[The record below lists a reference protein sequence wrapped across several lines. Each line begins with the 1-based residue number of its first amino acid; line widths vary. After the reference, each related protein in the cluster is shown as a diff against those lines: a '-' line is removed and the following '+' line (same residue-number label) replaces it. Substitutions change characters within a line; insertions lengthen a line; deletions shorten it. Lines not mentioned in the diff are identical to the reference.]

1 MVRVVGIEAVIQVVT
16 VDVRGQRDIIEG
28 EENRLQDRT
37 SRDTA
42 GKFDRIGPGAVNRQ
56 CLEPVVHN
64 RT

>member
-1 MVRVVGIEAVIQVVT
+1 VIQVVT
-16 VDVRGQRDIIEG
+16 VNVRGQRDSIEG
-28 EENRLQDRT
+28 EENRPQDGT

-42 GKFDRIGPGAVNRQ
+42 GKFDRIGPGAVNRR